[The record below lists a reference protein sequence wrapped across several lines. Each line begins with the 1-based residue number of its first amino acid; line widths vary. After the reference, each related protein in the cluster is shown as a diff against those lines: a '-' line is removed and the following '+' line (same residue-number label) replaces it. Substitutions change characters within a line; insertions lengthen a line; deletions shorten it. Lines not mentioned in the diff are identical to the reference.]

1 MNGGRIGSSFRDP
14 SGFLFTSGG
23 TLYRQVQP
31 VYAPH
36 YEHLRAS
43 GLYDALVAKAM
54 LVPHDEADL
63 ALAAEP
69 GAFRILRPERVPTV
83 SLPYEWCF
91 EQLRDAA
98 LLTLRI
104 QQLAI
109 EHGMVL
115 KDASAFNV
123 QFRGAAPV
131 FVDTLSF
138 ERLEEGRP
146 WLAYRQFCQHFLAPL
161 ALQSLV
167 DIRLRNLTRIYLDGI
182 PLDLASQL
190 LPRNTWLR
198 PWAALHIH
206 LHARS
211 IARFAST
218 SRATNGAHAKT
229 NGRGGTA
236 GVASRPVSR
245 AGLAGLIAHLL
256 GAVTALQWRPGDTEW
271 ADYEV
276 SHGYDQTGH
285 TAKRE
290 IVSRY
295 LGQIRPSRVF
305 DLGANTGE
313 YSLLARSTGAAVVA
327 IDGDPSAV
335 ERAYR
340 RFAADHESGI
350 LPLWI
355 DLANPS
361 PAQGWA
367 HGEWPSLEA
376 RGPADVVLALA
387 LVHHLAIGNNVPL
400 SQVAAFLSRLGKKV
414 VVEWVPKEDPQVQRL
429 LRSREDVFTDYH
441 EDGFAAAV
449 RQFFD
454 VDERTP
460 VDSTGR
466 VLYLLSTLA
475 GR

>member
-36 YEHLRAS
+36 YEHLRSS
-43 GLYDALVAKAM
+43 GLYDALVAQS
-54 LVPHDEADL
+54 LLIPHDEAGL
-63 ALAAEP
+63 ELAAQP
-69 GAFRILRPERVPTV
+69 GAFRVLRPERVPMV

-91 EQLRDAA
+91 GQLRAAA

-123 QFRGAAPV
+123 QFRGAVPV

-138 ERLEEGRP
+138 ERLEDGKP
-146 WLAYRQFCQHFLAPL
+146 WVAYRQFCQHFLAPL

-167 DIRLRNLTRIYLDGI
+167 DIRLRDLSRIYLDGV
-182 PLDLASQL
+182 PLELASRL
-190 LPRNTWLR
+190 LPRRTWLQ
-198 PWAALHIH
+198 PWASLHIH

-218 SRATNGAHAKT
+218 ATTADASPRGARAEVAASSSR
-229 NGRGGTA
+229 R
-236 GVASRPVSR
+236 VSR
-245 AGLAGLIAHLL
+245 TGLTGLVAHLL
-256 GAVTALQWRPGDTEW
+256 SAVTRLNWAPGGTEW

-276 SHGYDQTGH
+276 SHGYDSTGH

-290 IVSRY
+290 IVGQY
-295 LGQIRPSRVF
+295 LQKIRPALVF

-313 YSLLARSTGAAVVA
+313 YSRLARSTGATVVA

-335 ERAYR
+335 ERACR
-340 RFAADHESGI
+340 RFSADNETGI

-361 PAQGWA
+361 PPQGWA

-376 RGPADVVLALA
+376 RGPADLVMALA

-400 SQVAAFLSRLGKKV
+400 AHVADFLSRLGRRV
-414 VVEWVPKEDPQVQRL
+414 VVEWVPKEDPQVGRL
-429 LRSREDVFTDYH
+429 LRSREDVFAEYN
-441 EDGFAAAV
+441 EESFAAAI
-449 RQFFD
+449 QKFFS

-460 VDSTGR
+460 VGSTGR
-466 VLYLLSTLA
+466 VLYLLSA
-475 GR
+475 RAVR

>member
-14 SGFLFTSGG
+14 SGFLFTRGG

-31 VYAPH
+31 VYGPH
-36 YEHLRAS
+36 YDLLRSS
-43 GLYDALVAKAM
+43 GLYDALVSQSL

-63 ALAAEP
+63 QLAAHP
-69 GAFRILRPERVPTV
+69 GAFRVLRPERVPTV

-91 EQLRDAA
+91 GQLRAAA

-109 EHGMVL
+109 GHGMVL

-123 QFRGAAPV
+123 QFRGAMPV

-138 ERLEEGRP
+138 ERLEEGKP
-146 WLAYRQFCQHFLAPL
+146 WVAYRQFCQHFLAPL
-161 ALQSLV
+161 ALQALV
-167 DIRLRNLTRIYLDGI
+167 DVRLRDLARVYLDGI
-182 PLDLASQL
+182 PLDLASRL
-190 LPRNTWLR
+190 LPRRTWVR

-218 SRATNGAHAKT
+218 SNATLA
-229 NGRGGTA
+229 A
-236 GVASRPVSR
+236 GVQPPAGTTTRPVSR
-245 AGLAGLIAHLL
+245 AGLNGLVAHLL
-256 GAVTALQWRPGDTEW
+256 SAVASLDWKPGGTEW

-285 TAKRE
+285 TAKHE
-290 IVSRY
+290 IVGRY
-295 LGQIRPSRVF
+295 LQQIRPRLVF

-313 YSLLARSTGAAVVA
+313 YSRLARSAGASVVA

-340 RFAADHESGI
+340 RFAADNETGI

-367 HGEWPSLEA
+367 HGEWPSLEG
-376 RGPADVVLALA
+376 RGPADLVLALA
-387 LVHHLAIGNNVPL
+387 LVHHLAIGNNLPL
-400 SQVAAFLSRLGKKV
+400 AHVAAFLSRLGRRI
-414 VVEWVPKEDPQVQRL
+414 VVEWVPKDDPQVQRL
-429 LRSREDVFTDYH
+429 LRSREDVFTDYN
-441 EDGFAAAV
+441 EDGFTTAIS
-449 RQFFD
+449 QFFNI
-454 VDERTP
+454 DERTP
-460 VDSTGR
+460 VGSTGR
-466 VLYLLSTLA
+466 VLYLLSALT

>member
-31 VYAPH
+31 VYARH

-43 GLYDALVAKAM
+43 GLYDALVAQSL
-54 LVPHDEADL
+54 LVPHDEAGLDL
-63 ALAAEP
+63 APQP
-69 GAFRILRPERVPTV
+69 GAFKVLRPERVPMV

-91 EQLRDAA
+91 GQLRAAA

-138 ERLEEGRP
+138 ERLEEGKP
-146 WLAYRQFCQHFLAPL
+146 WVAYRQFCQHFLAPL

-167 DIRLRNLTRIYLDGI
+167 DIRLRDLSRIYLDGV
-182 PLDLASQL
+182 PLELASRL
-190 LPRNTWLR
+190 LPRRTWLQ
-198 PWAALHIH
+198 PWASLHIH

-218 SRATNGAHAKT
+218 AGDAASAPAGS
-229 NGRGGTA
+229 GDTA
-236 GVASRPVSR
+236 AISSKRVSR
-245 AGLAGLIAHLL
+245 TGLTGLVAHLL
-256 GAVTALQWRPGDTEW
+256 SAVTRLHWAPGGTEW

-276 SHGYDQTGH
+276 SHGYDSPGH
-285 TAKRE
+285 AAKHE
-290 IVSRY
+290 IVGRY
-295 LGQIRPSRVF
+295 LHQKRPRLVF

-313 YSLLARSTGAAVVA
+313 YSRLARSTGATVVA

-340 RFAADHESGI
+340 RFATDSETGI

-376 RGPADVVLALA
+376 RGPADLVMALA
-387 LVHHLAIGNNVPL
+387 LVHHLAIGNNLPL
-400 SQVAAFLSRLGKKV
+400 TRVAEFLSRLGRSV
-414 VVEWVPKEDPQVQRL
+414 VLEWVPKEDPQVARL
-429 LRSREDVFTDYH
+429 LRSREDVFVEYH
-441 EDGFAAAV
+441 EEGFAAAINK
-449 RQFFD
+449 FFN

-460 VDSTGR
+460 VGSTGR
-466 VLYLLSTLA
+466 VLYLLSTRNA
-475 GR
+475 Q

>member
-31 VYAPH
+31 VYAAH
-36 YEHLRAS
+36 YDHLRAS
-43 GLYDALVAKAM
+43 GLYDALVAQSM
-54 LVPHDEADL
+54 LVRHDEADL
-63 ALAAEP
+63 ELAPQP
-69 GAFRILRPERVPTV
+69 GAFKVLRPERVPTV

-91 EQLRDAA
+91 GQLRAAA

-109 EHGMVL
+109 GHGMVL

-138 ERLEEGRP
+138 ELLEEGKP
-146 WLAYRQFCQHFLAPL
+146 WVAYRQFCQHFLAPL

-167 DIRLRNLTRIYLDGI
+167 DIRLRDLTRIYLDGV

-190 LPRNTWLR
+190 LPRRTWVR

-218 SRATNGAHAKT
+218 SSDTGAAADRRRATAT
-229 NGRGGTA
+229 S
-236 GVASRPVSR
+236 SRQVSR
-245 AGLAGLIAHLL
+245 TGLTGLVAHLL
-256 GAVTALQWRPGDTEW
+256 DAVSALDWTPGGTEW

-285 TAKRE
+285 SAKHE

-295 LGQIRPSRVF
+295 LQQTHPGLVF

-313 YSLLARSTGAAVVA
+313 YSRLARSTGATVVA

-335 ERAYR
+335 ERGYR
-340 RFAADHESGI
+340 RLAADNETGI

-367 HGEWPSLEA
+367 HSEWPSLEA
-376 RGPADVVLALA
+376 RGPADLVLALA

-400 SQVAAFLSRLGKKV
+400 PHVAAFLARLGRRV
-414 VVEWVPKEDPQVQRL
+414 VVEWVPKEDPQVKRL
-429 LRSREDVFTDYH
+429 LRSREDVFTDYN
-441 EDGFAAAV
+441 EAGFAAAIQQAF
-449 RQFFD
+449 RI
-454 VDERTP
+454 DERTP
-460 VDSTGR
+460 VGSTGR
-466 VLYLLSTLA
+466 VLYLLSALT

>member
-1 MNGGRIGSSFRDP
+1 MNAGRIGSSFRDP

-31 VYAPH
+31 VYGPH

-43 GLYDALVAKAM
+43 GLYDALVAQSM

-63 ALAAEP
+63 GLAAES
-69 GAFRILRPERVPTV
+69 GAFRVLRPERVATV

-91 EQLRDAA
+91 GQLRAAA

-123 QFRGAAPV
+123 QFRGTAPV

-138 ERLEEGRP
+138 ERLEEGKP
-146 WLAYRQFCQHFLAPL
+146 WVAYRQFCQHFLAPL

-167 DIRLRNLTRIYLDGI
+167 DVRLRDLTRIYLDGV

-190 LPRNTWLR
+190 LPRRTWAR

-218 SRATNGAHAKT
+218 STAAGNTPAANGKSAAPTSSK
-229 NGRGGTA
+229 R
-236 GVASRPVSR
+236 VSR
-245 AGLAGLIAHLL
+245 AGLTGLVAHLL
-256 GAVTALQWRPGDTEW
+256 SAVTALEWAPGGTEW

-276 SHGYDQTGH
+276 SHGYDPSGH
-285 TAKRE
+285 TAKHE
-290 IVSRY
+290 IVSQY
-295 LGQIRPSRVF
+295 LQQIRPGLVF

-313 YSLLARSTGAAVVA
+313 YSRLARSTGATVVA

-340 RFAADHESGI
+340 RFSADNEAGI

-361 PAQGWA
+361 PGQGWA
-367 HGEWPSLEA
+367 HSEWPSLEA
-376 RGPADVVLALA
+376 RGPADLVLALA

-400 SQVAAFLSRLGKKV
+400 PHVAAFLSRLGRWV
-414 VVEWVPKEDPQVQRL
+414 IVEWVPKEDPQVERL
-429 LRSREDVFTDYH
+429 LRSREDVFSAYN
-441 EDGFAAAV
+441 EESFAAAI
-449 RQFFD
+449 RQVFN
-454 VDERTP
+454 VEERRP
-460 VDSTGR
+460 VGSTGR
-466 VLYLLSTLA
+466 VLYLLSALTA
-475 GR
+475 R

>member
-43 GLYDALVAKAM
+43 GLYDALVGQSL
-54 LVPHDEADL
+54 LVPHDEAGLDL
-63 ALAAEP
+63 AAQP
-69 GAFRILRPERVPTV
+69 GAFRVLRPERVPMV

-91 EQLRDAA
+91 GQLRAAA

-123 QFRGAAPV
+123 QFRGATPV

-138 ERLEEGRP
+138 ERLEDGKP
-146 WLAYRQFCQHFLAPL
+146 WVAYRQFCQHFLAPL

-167 DIRLRNLTRIYLDGI
+167 DIRLRDLSRIYLDGV
-182 PLDLASQL
+182 PLELASRL
-190 LPRNTWLR
+190 LPRRTWLE
-198 PWAALHIH
+198 PWASLHIH

-218 SRATNGAHAKT
+218 AATAADAAPGAP
-229 NGRGGTA
+229 RRRETA
-236 GVASRPVSR
+236 GASSRRVSR
-245 AGLAGLIAHLL
+245 TGLTGLVAHLL
-256 GAVTALQWRPGDTEW
+256 GAVNRLNWAPGGTEW

-276 SHGYDQTGH
+276 SHGYDSPGH

-290 IVSRY
+290 IVGRY
-295 LGQIRPSRVF
+295 LQKLRPALVF

-313 YSLLARSTGAAVVA
+313 YSRLARSTGATVVA

-340 RFAADHESGI
+340 RFSADNETGI

-376 RGPADVVLALA
+376 RGPADLVMALA

-400 SQVAAFLSRLGKKV
+400 ENVADFLSRLGRRV
-414 VVEWVPKEDPQVQRL
+414 VVEWVPKEDPQVGRL
-429 LRSREDVFTDYH
+429 LRSREDVFADYH
-441 EDGFAAAV
+441 EDSFAAALEN
-449 RQFFD
+449 FFSI
-454 VDERTP
+454 DERTP
-460 VDSTGR
+460 IGSTGR
-466 VLYLLSTLA
+466 VLYLLSALA
-475 GR
+475 VR

>member
-14 SGFLFTSGG
+14 SGFLFASGG

-31 VYAPH
+31 VYSRH
-36 YEHLRAS
+36 YEHLRTS
-43 GLYDALVAKAM
+43 GLYDALVAQSL
-54 LVPHDEADL
+54 LVPHDEVEL
-63 ALAAEP
+63 ELAAEA
-69 GAFRILRPERVPTV
+69 GAFKVLRPERVPMV

-91 EQLRDAA
+91 GQLRAAA

-123 QFRGAAPV
+123 QFRGAIPV

-138 ERLEEGRP
+138 ERLEDGKP
-146 WLAYRQFCQHFLAPL
+146 WAAYRQFCQHFLAPL

-167 DIRLRNLTRIYLDGI
+167 DIRLRDLSRIYLDGV
-182 PLDLASQL
+182 PLELASRL
-190 LPRNTWLR
+190 LPRRTWLI
-198 PWAALHIH
+198 PWASLHIH

-218 SRATNGAHAKT
+218 AADAAPRAS
-229 NGRGGTA
+229 GRGDPA
-236 GVASRPVSR
+236 GLNSKRVSR
-245 AGLAGLIAHLL
+245 TGLTGLVAHLL
-256 GAVTALQWRPGDTEW
+256 GAVNGMTWAPGGTEW

-276 SHGYDQTGH
+276 SHGYDSTGQS
-285 TAKRE
+285 AKRE
-290 IVSRY
+290 IVGQY
-295 LGQIRPSRVF
+295 LQKTRPALVF

-313 YSLLARSTGAAVVA
+313 YSLLARSTGATVVA

-340 RFAADHESGI
+340 RFAADSETGI

-367 HGEWPSLEA
+367 HGEWPALDA
-376 RGPADVVLALA
+376 RGPADLVMALA

-400 SQVAAFLSRLGKKV
+400 AHVADFLSRLGRRV
-414 VVEWVPKEDPQVQRL
+414 VVEWVPKEDPQVGRL
-429 LRSREDVFTDYH
+429 LRSREDVFSEYH
-441 EDGFAAAV
+441 EDGFAAAIKK
-449 RQFFD
+449 FFSI
-454 VDERTP
+454 DERSP
-460 VDSTGR
+460 VGSTGR

-475 GR
+475 RR